1 MITLS
6 SFHTQDGQWSR
17 KKSRKVIFIIGT
29 ITFNLQSHGHKNDKQ
44 FSPGPTP
51 GREHQHTFNATS
63 NSISSMIWIAP
74 TAMARWSMQ
83 RHRKY
88 QVSWPT
94 LSSNKVT
101 THRSWCWCLYHLLIK
116 ENWLFVALAFFFLQF
131 YRTRVRFFPNTIIT
145 WPCPL
150 SNSLNP
156 CRWCF
161 DVNTGA
167 SHFGNT
173 FKTSGKNIGQFSKE
187 YDLYFAQ

>member
-6 SFHTQDGQWSR
+6 CFHTQDGQWSR

-94 LSSNKVT
+94 LSSNKVN
-101 THRSWCWCLYHLLIK
+101 RCLARYSPRATITKWPTNRAPNKRAWTGPNWPKMPILGQL
-116 ENWLFVALAFFFLQF
+116 WLFLGKKSFFFTGEIKNLL
-131 YRTRVRFFPNTIIT
+131 TI
-145 WPCPL
+145 
-150 SNSLNP
+150 
-156 CRWCF
+156 
-161 DVNTGA
+161 
-167 SHFGNT
+167 
-173 FKTSGKNIGQFSKE
+173 
-187 YDLYFAQ
+187 